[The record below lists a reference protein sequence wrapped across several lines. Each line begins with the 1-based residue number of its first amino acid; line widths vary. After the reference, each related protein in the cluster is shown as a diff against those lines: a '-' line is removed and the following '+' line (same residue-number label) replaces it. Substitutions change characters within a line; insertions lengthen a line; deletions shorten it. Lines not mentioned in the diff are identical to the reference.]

1 MTCVPFAVAA
11 GFLPREDSE
20 PMRRRD
26 EAGTPNCWALEA
38 QQRTLTRD
46 ILSLICATT
55 GRQRT
60 ADERSRLEALTREV
74 DRVRQDR
81 REAARQH
88 A

>member
-1 MTCVPFAVAA
+1 
-11 GFLPREDSE
+11 
-20 PMRRRD
+20 MRRHD
-26 EAGTPNCWALEA
+26 AAGTPNGWVLEA
-38 QQRTLTRD
+38 QQRALARD

-60 ADERSRLEALTREV
+60 PAERTRLDALIREI

-81 REAARQH
+81 RDAARQR